1 MAASDNVSPV
11 VAADTPEG
19 KILSVGTRS
28 AGLPTGGTLQELITT
43 AYDLTAY
50 PIYRRSLVFDQVAV
64 LRPTNLSHNGA
75 VIQLNLV
82 NDLDDD
88 PTTAVLDEDYDVLPT
103 PLTSWKHSV
112 TLFEYGRVV
121 TKTALIRATSMTPLD
136 PIAAERVGRN
146 MAATMDRLLYNTLV
160 ASGGISNSG
169 GAGGA
174 VAAVTVSGKPSATLR
189 AASQSFKENNVAPY
203 PDGYYRAFMTPANE
217 TALRNEADAA
227 GWRYWQVNQ
236 DPGGGSG
243 DIARGEVGV
252 YEGFRIFTSTLVSA
266 GLGSV
271 FTGNEAMVKAY
282 SMAPGFGS
290 DPAVVVAPVVDRLQ
304 RFASIGWYFLGGFA
318 RFRSEAVLSGDLAG

>member
-43 AYDLTAY
+43 AYDLT
-50 PIYRRSLVFDQVAV
+50 VFDQVAV

-174 VAAVTVSGKPSATLR
+174 VAAVTVSGKPSATL
-189 AASQSFKENNVAPY
+189 
-203 PDGYYRAFMTPANE
+203 
-217 TALRNEADAA
+217 
-227 GWRYWQVNQ
+227 
-236 DPGGGSG
+236 
-243 DIARGEVGV
+243 
-252 YEGFRIFTSTLVSA
+252 
-266 GLGSV
+266 
-271 FTGNEAMVKAY
+271 
-282 SMAPGFGS
+282 
-290 DPAVVVAPVVDRLQ
+290 
-304 RFASIGWYFLGGFA
+304 
-318 RFRSEAVLSGDLAG
+318 FRSGRQASPSRRTTSPPTRTATTGRS

>member
-1 MAASDNVSPV
+1 
-11 VAADTPEG
+11 
-19 KILSVGTRS
+19 
-28 AGLPTGGTLQELITT
+28 
-43 AYDLTAY
+43 
-50 PIYRRSLVFDQVAV
+50 
-64 LRPTNLSHNGA
+64 
-75 VIQLNLV
+75 
-82 NDLDDD
+82 
-88 PTTAVLDEDYDVLPT
+88 
-103 PLTSWKHSV
+103 
-112 TLFEYGRVV
+112 
-121 TKTALIRATSMTPLD
+121 
-136 PIAAERVGRN
+136 
-146 MAATMDRLLYNTLV
+146 
-160 ASGGISNSG
+160 
-169 GAGGA
+169 
-174 VAAVTVSGKPSATLR
+174 
-189 AASQSFKENNVAPY
+189 
-203 PDGYYRAFMTPANE
+203 MTPANE

-266 GLGSV
+266 GLGAV